1 VPAGRE
7 PIEPCSCTADCD
19 FDVDECVDAHQSED
33 AAAAAADDDDDD
45 RRPIASLF
53 TPNPVHVI
61 HQHFTSLYQQPRSI
75 QPGHPFVGRRNSTG
89 AS

>member
-1 VPAGRE
+1 MPAGRE
-7 PIEPCSCTADCD
+7 PIEPCSCTVDCD

-33 AAAAAADDDDDD
+33 AAAADDDDDD
-45 RRPIASLF
+45 RRLIASLF
-53 TPNPVHVI
+53 TPNPVHAI